1 MKRVSQILYQSI
13 IINSLLVILKLLTGL
28 ICKSSTM
35 IADGIHSLSDL
46 ATDIIAIIG
55 NFLSNKK
62 ADEKHP
68 YGYGQV
74 EYLTSIIVG
83 IAIFMVGIMLS
94 LKSFNESQV
103 TTSVLVLYISLITF
117 TIKIL
122 FSKYLLKKGKEYKS
136 SILIA
141 SGLESRSD
149 ALTTIFV
156 IISYIL
162 SKVSIYA
169 DNICTLIIGIYIICI
184 SINIIK
190 ENVIN
195 IIGRIEDDETYIE
208 KISKLIK
215 KNTEV
220 LEINEL
226 ELLRY
231 GSYYSANIC
240 ISLNRNLRLKDIDT
254 TINKI
259 KRQLCNKRTR
269 ISYIKIRVKPY
280 E

>member
-13 IINSLLVILKLLTGL
+13 IVNSLLVILKLLTGML
-28 ICKSSTM
+28 CKSSTI

-55 NFLSNKK
+55 NNLSNKK

-83 IAIFMVGIMLS
+83 IAIFIVGVMLCIS
-94 LKSFNESQV
+94 SISNKQP
-103 TTSVLVLYISLITF
+103 TSSILVLYVSIITF
-117 TIKIL
+117 LIKIL
-122 FSKYLLKKGKEYKS
+122 FSKYLIKKGKEYKS

-156 IISYIL
+156 IISFIL
-162 SKVSIYA
+162 SKFSTYA
-169 DNICTLIIGIYIICI
+169 DNICTLLIGLYIIYVSVKI
-184 SINIIK
+184 VK
-190 ENVIN
+190 ENIVN
-195 IIGRIEDDETYIE
+195 IIGCIEDDKNYIE
-208 KISKLIK
+208 RINKLIR
-215 KNTEV
+215 KNTEI

-240 ISLNRNLRLKDIDT
+240 ISLNRNLKLKDIDT

-259 KRQLCNKRTR
+259 KRQLCNKKTK
-269 ISYIKIRVKPY
+269 ISYIKIRVKSY